1 MDLLRGSGG
10 GSQGNMRSQEL
21 DNMNRQAQA
30 NNRLVTGQLKGQ
42 LELAQKNVGQAGEA
56 NTMKAIADTM
66 TGGLTIAK
74 VAPAASAYRAF
85 HNERVALRATKAA
98 AVEARANSDSVSS
111 LVGKISDTPAFNG
124 NVADT
129 VKLSG
134 GGGVGVFGD
143 DPVANPTPPPMQTGT
158 AGKMSEVSPS
168 DPVAPDGSAPVKAPT
183 VDPQEAPNPLKVGP
197 AGEEAKGAKGLMT
210 VEEGASLGGKVA
222 KGAGVLAG
230 ASAVYEDI
238 SGGGIGGKGSN
249 WEQKL
254 GNVSQIA
261 GAVADVIPGG
271 EIFGAGLGLIGSIFS
286 STGDSVAGSK
296 AKAAAQAK
304 AASAKSA
311 LAAQQSA
318 PVQQATLAAPTVT
331 YGRSV

>member
-1 MDLLRGSGG
+1 MDLLRGSSG
-10 GSQGNMRSQEL
+10 GSQGNMRSQEM

-30 NNRLVTGQLKGQ
+30 NNRMVTGQLKGQ

-66 TGGLTIAK
+66 TGGLTLAK
-74 VAPAASAYRAF
+74 VAPAVSAYRAF
-85 HNERVALRATKAA
+85 HNDRVALRATKAA
-98 AVEARANSDSVSS
+98 AVEARANSDAVSS

-134 GGGVGVFGD
+134 GGGVGVVGD
-143 DPVANPTPPPMQTGT
+143 APVAPTAPTMQTGT

-168 DPVAPDGSAPVKAPT
+168 EPVAPDGSAPVKAPT
-183 VDPQEAPNPLKVGP
+183 VDPQEAPDPLKVGP
-197 AGEEAKGAKGLMT
+197 AGEEAKGVKGLMT

-249 WEQKL
+249 WEQKV
-254 GNVSQIA
+254 GNISQIA

-271 EIFGAGLGLIGSIFS
+271 ELFGAGFGLVGSIFS

-296 AKAAAQAK
+296 AKASAQAK
-304 AASAKSA
+304 AVSAQSA
-311 LAAQQSA
+311 LSAQQSA
-318 PVQQATLAAPTVT
+318 PVQQTTLATPTVT

>member
-1 MDLLRGSGG
+1 MDLLRGSSG
-10 GSQGNMRSQEL
+10 GSQGNMRSQEM

-30 NNRLVTGQLKGQ
+30 NNRMVTGQLKGQ
-42 LELAQKNVGQAGEA
+42 LDLAQKNVGQAGEA

-66 TGGLTIAK
+66 TGGLTLAK
-74 VAPAASAYRAF
+74 VAPAVSAYRAF
-85 HNERVALRATKAA
+85 HNDRVALRATKAA
-98 AVEARANSDSVSS
+98 AVQAKVGEDIGGLTSKINATPPSVPEGA
-111 LVGKISDTPAFNG
+111 VVQ
-124 NVADT
+124 VA
-129 VKLSG
+129 K
-134 GGGVGVFGD
+134 
-143 DPVANPTPPPMQTGT
+143 PPPPPMRTGT

-168 DPVAPDGSAPVKAPT
+168 EPVAPDGSAPVKAPT
-183 VDPQEAPNPLKVGP
+183 VDPQEAPDPLKVGP
-197 AGEEAKGAKGLMT
+197 AGEEAKGVKGLMT

-249 WEQKL
+249 WEQKV
-254 GNVSQIA
+254 GNVSQIL

-271 EIFGAGLGLIGSIFS
+271 ELVGAGLGLVGSIFS

-296 AKAAAQAK
+296 AKASAQAK
-304 AASAKSA
+304 AVSAQSA
-311 LAAQQSA
+311 LSAQQSA
-318 PVQQATLAAPTVT
+318 PVQQTTLATPTVT

>member
-30 NNRLVTGQLKGQ
+30 NNRLVTEQLKGQ

-85 HNERVALRATKAA
+85 HNERVALRAKTAA
-98 AVEARANSDSVSS
+98 AVQAKAGEEIGGLTSKINATPPSVPE
-111 LVGKISDTPAFNG
+111 GA
-124 NVADT
+124 VAQ
-129 VKLSG
+129 
-134 GGGVGVFGD
+134 
-143 DPVANPTPPPMQTGT
+143 VAKPPPPPMQTGA
-158 AGKMSEVSPS
+158 AGKMSEVSPAET
-168 DPVAPDGSAPVKAPT
+168 VAPDGSAPVKAPT
-183 VDPQEAPNPLKVGP
+183 VDPQKAPDPLKVGP
-197 AGEEAKGAKGLMT
+197 AGEEAKGAKGLMS
-210 VEEGASLGGKVA
+210 VEEGAKLGGKVA

-230 ASAVYEDI
+230 ASAVFEDI

-249 WEQKL
+249 WEQKA
-254 GNVSQIA
+254 GNVTQIL
-261 GAVADVIPGG
+261 GSVADVIPGG
-271 EIFGAGLGLIGSIFS
+271 ELIGAGLGLIGSIFS

-304 AASAKSA
+304 AAAAKSA
-311 LAAQQSA
+311 LAAQQAA
-318 PVQQATLAAPTVT
+318 PVQQATLAQPTVT